1 MAGQKH
7 YIWSMNSSQEKTERS
22 RRRSTTKPAQL
33 TNIEHGRLQPQAV
46 DLEEAVL
53 GALMLERE
61 AVNAAIEIL
70 TAKSFYKEGHQKI
83 YQVILELFN
92 AGEPVDILTITNA
105 LKQKGELEIVGGPYY
120 ITQLTNRVAS
130 AANIEFHARIIAQ
143 KFIQRELI
151 RISTQIISEAY
162 DDTTDVFTLLDNAE
176 KGLYEV
182 TEGNI
187 RKNYDSMSTL
197 IRGAIKN
204 IESAKNHEGNII
216 GVPSGFTELDRMTS
230 GWQPSDLIILAARPA
245 MGKTAFALSL
255 ARNAAVDFQKPVAVF
270 SLEMSSLQLVTRLI
284 SSESEL
290 SSEKLRSGNL
300 RNDEI
305 EQIHAKIGGL
315 SEAPIFIDDTAGISV
330 FELRAKAR
338 RLKSQHDIQLLLVDY
353 LQLMTAGGDGSKGGN
368 REQEISTISRS
379 LKGIAKELNIP
390 VIALSQLSRAVE
402 SRGGDRRPQL
412 SDLRESGSIEQD
424 ADMVMFI
431 NRPEYYGITED
442 ENGVPLNGVA
452 NIILAKHRN
461 GAVGD
466 VQLKFTSELAKF
478 SDLERN
484 DFGDD
489 ADFGN
494 LPVSDEFDTG
504 GGGNTITRSSRMDD
518 DFEDDAPF

>member
-1 MAGQKH
+1 
-7 YIWSMNSSQEKTERS
+7 MNSPQEKTERS
-22 RRRSTTKPAQL
+22 RKRSSSKTIQL
-33 TNIEHGRLQPQAV
+33 SNIEHGRLQPQAV

-53 GALMLERE
+53 GAMMLERE

-70 TAKSFYKEGHQKI
+70 QPKSFYKESHQKI
-83 YQVILELFN
+83 YSVIIELFN
-92 AGEPVDILTITNA
+92 NSEPVDILTITNS

-143 KFIQRELI
+143 KYIQRELI

-162 DDTTDVFTLLDNAE
+162 DETTDVFTLLDNAE
-176 KGLYEV
+176 KGLFEV

-204 IESAKNHEGNII
+204 IESAKNHDSNII
-216 GVPSGFTELDRMTS
+216 GVPSGFTDLDRMTS

-245 MGKTAFALSL
+245 MGKTAFALTL
-255 ARNAAVDFQKPVAVF
+255 ARNAAVDFQKAVAVF

-284 SSESEL
+284 SAESEL

-353 LQLMTAGGDGSKGGN
+353 LQLMTAGGDGKGGGN

-379 LKGIAKELNIP
+379 LKSIAKELNIP

-442 ENGVPLNGVA
+442 ENGMPLNGVA

-478 SDLERN
+478 SDMERYDYNDDN
-484 DFGDD
+484 DFGS
-489 ADFGN
+489 

-504 GGGNTITRSSRMDD
+504 AAGNTITRSSRMDD
-518 DFEDDAPF
+518 DFDDDAPF

>member
-1 MAGQKH
+1 
-7 YIWSMNSSQEKTERS
+7 MNSPQEKKERS
-22 RRRSTTKPAQL
+22 RTRTNSKTIQL
-33 TNIEHGRLQPQAV
+33 ANIEHGRLQPQAV

-53 GALMLERE
+53 GAMMLERE

-70 TAKSFYKEGHQKI
+70 TPKSFYKESHQKI
-83 YQVILELFN
+83 YTVIIELFN
-92 AGEPVDILTITNA
+92 SGEPVDILTITNA
-105 LKQKGELEIVGGPYY
+105 LKQNGELEIVGGPYY

-162 DDTTDVFTLLDNAE
+162 DDTTDVFTLLDHAE

-197 IRGAIKN
+197 VRGAIKN
-204 IESAKNHEGNII
+204 IESAKNHEGTVI
-216 GVPSGFTELDRMTS
+216 GVPSGFTDLDRMTS

-255 ARNAAVDFQKPVAVF
+255 ARNAAVDFQKGVAIF

-284 SSESEL
+284 SAESEL

-300 RNDEI
+300 RNDEV

-315 SEAPIFIDDTAGISV
+315 TEAPIFIDDTAGISV

-353 LQLMTAGGDGSKGGN
+353 LQLMTAGGDGKGGGN

-442 ENGVPLNGVA
+442 ENGMPLNGVA

-478 SDLERN
+478 SDLETYDYNDDN
-484 DFGDD
+484 DFGS
-489 ADFGN
+489 
-494 LPVSDEFDTG
+494 LPVSDEFDSSG
-504 GGGNTITRSSRMDD
+504 AGNTITRASRMDD
-518 DFEDDAPF
+518 DFDDDAPF